1 MSLEDLFVSH
11 SPFAPSVD
19 RIDNQRGYHKDNIVL
34 TSRFANKGRGAY
46 MGEDF
51 GLRIKKLLKEGI
63 KNET

>member
-46 MGEDF
+46 TGEDF
-51 GLRIKKLLKEGI
+51 GPRIKKLLKEGI